1 MKPTAKWFD
10 KDGAEVDN
18 PLDAVFVEIKQTLS
32 DGRESRTYMAPAF
45 NAADPGASIMP
56 ESGDQQGLT
65 PWEGADGTKGA
76 WDIRMPSHA
85 VATTLDELLI
95 AMRLTEAS
103 VEAQKE
109 EIALLRKL
117 PAWAPAPVRLKAEV
131 ELWMAA
137 P

>member
-1 MKPTAKWFD
+1 MKPTARWFD

-18 PLDAVFVEIKQTLS
+18 PLDAVYAEITQTLS

-45 NAADPGASIMP
+45 DPASPGSSIMP
-56 ESGDQQGLT
+56 ETGDQLGLT
-65 PWEGADGTKGA
+65 PWEGADSTKGT

-85 VATTLDELLI
+85 VATTLDELII
-95 AMRLTEAS
+95 ALRLDEAS
-103 VEAQKE
+103 VEVQKE
-109 EIALLRKL
+109 EVALLMVL
-117 PAWAPAPVRLKAEV
+117 PAWVPAPVRLKAEV